1 MNKYIIKYY
10 LTAFLLI
17 IGCSIFGNVTNTI
30 DNNVSSFVSENK
42 PTRLSLLFELK
53 RSGELSQLEFED
65 RLKDEC
71 LILEAEFI
79 SKFSNPKI
87 IENSKAKFKKWTQ
100 LLAKDQ
106 ITLKEFEWLING
118 WLDCLELRLKL
129 GKDE

>member
-1 MNKYIIKYY
+1 MKTITKITII
-10 LTAFLLI
+10 FLLMI
-17 IGCSIFGNVTNTI
+17 SFSSLGNVTTTLDHNREPEI
-30 DNNVSSFVSENK
+30 SENK

-118 WLDCLELRLKL
+118 WLDCIELRLKL